1 MIVLPFLSVVQFFK
15 FQVCHIIL
23 QAIEGADGFQNTHQS
38 QHYESARFS
47 IEKVH
52 LIAQEYELLGPRRNI
67 AKKMSAI
74 IALDILS
81 VTWNLFIFF
90 I

>member
-1 MIVLPFLSVVQFFK
+1 VLQFLK
-15 FQVCHIIL
+15 FQVFHIIL

-38 QHYESARFS
+38 QHYESARFR
-47 IEKVH
+47 IEQVH
-52 LIAQEYELLGPRRNI
+52 LIAKEYELLGPRRNI

-81 VTWNLFIFF
+81 VTCYLFIFF
-90 I
+90 R